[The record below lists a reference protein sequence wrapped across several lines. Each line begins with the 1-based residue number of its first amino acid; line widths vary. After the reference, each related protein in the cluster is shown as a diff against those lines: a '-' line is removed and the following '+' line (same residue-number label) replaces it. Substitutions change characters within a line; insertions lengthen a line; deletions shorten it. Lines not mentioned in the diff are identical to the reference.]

1 MAGQML
7 QVSDELGSG
16 QILAQRFRLLHV
28 VGEGGMG
35 VVWAAGELA
44 TGRMVA
50 LKFLRD
56 TASTDP
62 KTHER
67 FLREARAAMAV
78 RHPNVATVSEVLETP
93 AGAPF
98 LVMDFLQGESLR
110 DRLRRDQVLSVQE
123 VSRIMVP
130 VTHAVEAAHAIGIVH
145 RDIKPEN
152 IFLTKGDERVL
163 DFGIAKRLPRPGE
176 GEMLTSL
183 TTTGALIGTPYY
195 MAPEQIFGDEDI
207 DVRVDVWAL
216 GIVLYECLAG
226 VRPTQGIGLGQILKI
241 ITNDQIR
248 PLDQVA
254 VHLPRDLTQL
264 VTQMLSRQRDRR
276 PSLAI
281 VRRALE
287 AYGPTLYGTPV
298 PHSLRRPDFNTG
310 APTPVGPPPTFSSP
324 PPGYSGPPPTFSSAP
339 PVGYTPGGGYN
350 PTLDT
355 HAPASTGLPTHLP
368 PAPLGTTQKSGGNAF
383 VLLGLGGLVLFL
395 LLGGG
400 ATGAYLYLQDTGT
413 TIPTTAGV
421 LSPPTAGSTAAP
433 PLLASNSPSGKN
445 TAGTVPP
452 RPSARP
458 TGPNPV
464 PPVPP
469 TPVPTPT
476 ASASAEPT
484 RRAEYSAFTDLN
496 GMAGPEPIAAI
507 RQNLPSLQ
515 SCIPVPSGDDLW
527 TSSFRV
533 FWPKAGG
540 RNIYFK
546 VRKNGNDD
554 TSPQGQAVRACLQ
567 SKADAWNL
575 PHPHQDP
582 GIGEVDAY
590 VQGFAGYSWK
600 AIR

>member
-7 QVSDELGSG
+7 QVSEELNSG

-56 TASTDP
+56 TGAADA

-67 FLREARAAMAV
+67 FQREARAAMAV

-110 DRLRRDQVLSVQE
+110 ERLRRDQVLSVQE

-152 IFLTKGDERVL
+152 IFLTKGDVRVL

-248 PLDQVA
+248 PLEQVA
-254 VHLPRDLTQL
+254 VHLPRDITQL

-276 PSLAI
+276 PSLDT

-287 AYGPTLYGTPV
+287 AHGPTLYGTPM
-298 PHSLRRPDFNTG
+298 PHSLRRPGFDTG
-310 APTPVGPPPTFSSP
+310 SPTPVGSPPTFSAP
-324 PPGYSGPPPTFSSAP
+324 PSGYSGPPPAYSSGP
-339 PVGYTPGGGYN
+339 PMGYTPGSGYS

-355 HAPASTGLPTHLP
+355 HAPASTGLPTRLP
-368 PAPLGTTQKSGGNAF
+368 PDPGTTQKSGSGT
-383 VLLGLGGLVLFL
+383 VLLLGLGGLGLFL

-400 ATGAYLYLQDTGT
+400 ATGAYFYMQDTGSS
-413 TIPTTAGV
+413 IPTATGV
-421 LSPPTAGSTAAP
+421 LTPPTSATGTTAP
-433 PLLASNSPSGKN
+433 PLLASNTPSGRS

-452 RPSARP
+452 RASTRP
-458 TGPNPV
+458 TGPGPA
-464 PPVPP
+464 PT

-476 ASASAEPT
+476 SSASTQPT
-484 RRAEYSAFTDLN
+484 RRAEWSAFTSGN
-496 GMAGPEPIAAI
+496 AYAGPALISAI
-507 RQNLPSLQ
+507 RENLPGLQ
-515 SCIPVPSGDDLW
+515 ACLPAPTDDALW
-527 TSSFRV
+527 AATIRF
-533 FWPKAGG
+533 FWPKSGG
-540 RNIYFK
+540 ARTTSLAL
-546 VRKNGNDD
+546 RKNNVDD
-554 TSPQGQAVRACLQ
+554 ASAEGVKARACLQ
-567 SKADAWNL
+567 AKAGAWQLPLPNHDADVGN
-575 PHPHQDP
+575 
-582 GIGEVDAY
+582 VDSY
-590 VQGFAGYSWK
+590 VDGFAGYTWK

>member
-44 TGRMVA
+44 TGRVVA

-56 TASTDP
+56 TGTTDP
-62 KTHER
+62 KTHQR

-110 DRLRRDQVLSVQE
+110 ERLRRDQVLSVQE

-152 IFLTKGDERVL
+152 IFLTKGDVRVL

-248 PLDQVA
+248 PLEQVA
-254 VHLPRDLTQL
+254 VHLPRDITQL
-264 VTQMLSRQRDRR
+264 VTQMLSRQRDHR
-276 PSLAI
+276 PSLAT

-298 PHSLRRPDFNTG
+298 PHSLRRGDFNTG
-310 APTPVGPPPTFSSP
+310 SPTPVGPPPTLSAP
-324 PPGYSGPPPTFSSAP
+324 PPGYSGPPPAYSSAP
-339 PVGYTPGGGYN
+339 PMGYTPGSGYS

-355 HAPASTGLPTHLP
+355 HAPASTGLPTRLP
-368 PAPLGTTQKSGGNAF
+368 PEPLGTTQKGGGGTF
-383 VLLGLGGLVLFL
+383 LLLGLGGLGLFL

-400 ATGAYLYLQDTGT
+400 ATGAYLYLHDTGT
-413 TIPTTAGV
+413 TIPTTTGV
-421 LSPPTAGSTAAP
+421 LTPPTVTSGTSAP
-433 PLLASNSPSGKN
+433 PLLASNTPSGRSS
-445 TAGTVPP
+445 AGTVPP
-452 RPSARP
+452 RPSTRP
-458 TGPNPV
+458 TGPGPA
-464 PPVPP
+464 PT

-476 ASASAEPT
+476 SSATAQPT
-484 RRAEYSAFTDLN
+484 RRAEWSAFTDRN
-496 GMAGPEPIAAI
+496 SYTGPEPITAV
-507 RQNLPSLQ
+507 RDNLPGLQ
-515 SCIPVPSGDDLW
+515 SCVPAPSGDDLW
-527 TSSFRV
+527 STSFQV

-540 RNIYFK
+540 RRITFAI
-546 VRKNGNDD
+546 RKNNVDD
-554 TSPQGQAVRACLQ
+554 ASAEGVKMRSCLQ
-567 SKADAWNL
+567 AKADAWKLPL
-575 PHPHQDP
+575 PHHDP
-582 GIGEVDAY
+582 DVGNVDSY
-590 VQGFAGYSWK
+590 VQGYAGYSWK